1 MNTEMRN
8 IRLVIK
14 TPVIRSFTISLDVLI
29 GVCGKSP
36 GLPKA
41 KSAILPKV
49 DGSDKG
55 QKGNRSG
62 LLDGAREGALML
74 GATTRQSSGND
85 FAAFGD
91 KISQ

>member
-14 TPVIRSFTISLDVLI
+14 TPVTISFTISLDVPLR
-29 GVCGKSP
+29 VCGKSP
-36 GLPKA
+36 ELLKIET
-41 KSAILPKV
+41 AILPKI
-49 DGSDKG
+49 DGSDKW

-62 LLDGAREGALML
+62 LLDRVGEGALML
-74 GATTRQSSGND
+74 GTTSRQSSGND
-85 FAAFGD
+85 FAAFSD

>member
-8 IRLVIK
+8 IRLVIR
-14 TPVIRSFTISLDVLI
+14 TPVTRSFTISPDVSI
-29 GVCGKSP
+29 KVCGKSP
-36 GLPKA
+36 KRPKVE
-41 KSAILPKV
+41 SALLPKV
-49 DGSDKG
+49 DGSDKW

-74 GATTRQSSGND
+74 GTTSRQSSGND
-85 FAAFGD
+85 FAAFSD